1 MAQRPLALF
10 IRCLTWWNY
19 TREWFSFLVNTCSV
33 CWHHTSHHLRGNHM
47 KWFLLSGHTLPL
59 SSLHAPSSMHAP
71 WTYDARSHR
80 LISKQADVSHPIKL
94 AWLSVKLVVTTEYTV
109 TEYDMDAF
117 FQIFRIYTEE
127 RTPTLYDIFLCWC
140 IFNKQWFA
148 TTDHI
153 SFYVIDHLGEE
164 RTIELDKGCCME
176 ICDHKLYDNIQKN

>member
-1 MAQRPLALF
+1 
-10 IRCLTWWNY
+10 
-19 TREWFSFLVNTCSV
+19 
-33 CWHHTSHHLRGNHM
+33 
-47 KWFLLSGHTLPL
+47 
-59 SSLHAPSSMHAP
+59 MHAP